1 MRKIRTQQE
10 IEQKKW
16 KKNFVR
22 DFKKGVRLA
31 YKHGLAE
38 PEGRSLNDP
47 KQEKIEYLERQVK
60 HYKQFDINISHA
72 NIVLKDFG
80 MSVHQF
86 MNKPLTGKFK
96 AKIKG
101 YLYEKRGTYNNNKTV
116 RL

>member
-10 IEQKKW
+10 ILAKQAQQQDKKAC
-16 KKNFVR
+16 KRLMR
-22 DFKKGVRLA
+22 DL
-31 YKHGLAE
+31 YKHGVK
-38 PEGRSLNDP
+38 PKGRSLNDP
-47 KQEKIEYLERQVK
+47 NQEKIEYLERETAS
-60 HYKQFDINISHA
+60 YKKYDINITHA
-72 NIVLKDFG
+72 NIVLMRFG

>member
-10 IEQKKW
+10 IEAKKAQQTEKRGC
-16 KKNFVR
+16 KKLMR
-22 DFKKGVRLA
+22 DL
-31 YKHGLAE
+31 YKHDVK
-38 PEGRSLNDP
+38 PSGRSLNDP
-47 KQEKIEYLERQVK
+47 NQEKIEYLERQVK
-60 HYKQFDINISHA
+60 HYKQYDINYSHA

>member
-10 IEQKKW
+10 IEWHKTITNLNRNLK
-16 KKNFVR
+16 
-22 DFKKGVRLA
+22 RLSMNGTRCDR
-31 YKHGLAE
+31 KE
-38 PEGRSLNDP
+38 NKGRSLNDP
-47 KQEKIEYLERQVK
+47 NQEKIEYLERQVK

>member
-1 MRKIRTQQE
+1 MRKIRTQREILAKQAKQQE
-10 IEQKKW
+10 
-16 KKNFVR
+16 
-22 DFKKGVRLA
+22 KKGCKKLMRDL
-31 YKHGLAE
+31 YKHGVK
-38 PEGRSLNDP
+38 PSGRSLNDP
-47 KQEKIEYLERQVK
+47 NQEKIEYLERQVK
-60 HYKQFDINISHA
+60 HYKQYDINYSHA